1 MVLNLHIL
9 RFRLIHGARRRSRR
23 KASKECPL
31 SIFPF
36 LWRICVSCWD
46 FSETK
51 LKLETRLFLKDS
63 NTHETLSAAASL
75 LFLHILLPWK
85 WPSLISVVTGLHG
98 PGHHFWPYETELYI
112 LHHSFWP
119 FLYCTLLFFDLVLFD
134 AAQVATKAREYAHP
148 FFEEG
153 F

>member
-1 MVLNLHIL
+1 M
-9 RFRLIHGARRRSRR
+9 R
-23 KASKECPL
+23 ECPVGTKFTKPWDHL
-31 SIFPF
+31 LAEPCIAVTPNPRGLERGEGRRPSRNVHYRFSH
-36 LWRICVSCWD
+36 ICGRFVCLVEI
-46 FSETK
+46 FSETKRERERGTK

-112 LHHSFWP
+112 LHHSF
-119 FLYCTLLFFDLVLFD
+119 
-134 AAQVATKAREYAHP
+134 
-148 FFEEG
+148 
-153 F
+153 